1 MTLGLQ
7 LGRPGIYY
15 QDVRDPPTLRGVRL
29 DVAGFVGVALR
40 GPVNEPT
47 PVVSWADY
55 ERRFGGFER
64 NVSNRDRLL
73 PYAVQA
79 FFAQGGVRA
88 WVVRVAAVD
97 RPGVVPTAAEAT
109 ARFALPGQEGWELVA
124 ADEGAWG
131 SDLRIGL
138 ELVVG
143 PTFGAH
149 LSADDRLPLPA
160 GVEVAES
167 SVLRIRSR
175 SAPLGVLRRAHPVTE
190 PMTGRRSVVLDSPL
204 TGDGSVPGEVTTV
217 EVVTAT
223 LVVRDPAGAVE
234 RITGLGLEPDHPRFP
249 PRVLADQ
256 SGVVRSTGH
265 PGESRLVR
273 ISGDWDG
280 SLRPDPLLTG
290 LSFKPLHPGRDRS
303 DAVDRDSFFDE
314 GPAVDDPLD
323 ERQVHRGVDGLGRV
337 AEVGIVCVP
346 DLTWRTWPVP
356 ADAPFIAAPTTR
368 PRHRCDR
375 CDRCVEP
382 APVVEVPET
391 GPVARP
397 FLDGSDDVDLDLI
410 IERQRRTVAVAELR
424 RRFVVLL
431 DVPTLLPTGR
441 VTDWRANFDSSF
453 AAAFHP
459 WLGVPPVSGESRAA
473 AAVLVPPSAFAAGIM
488 AERERRLGLARGPAN
503 QIALGAVRAAEVIGE
518 TEADRLH
525 LQSINVFAAER
536 DGFRLAAA
544 RTLSAD
550 PDYRQLSV
558 RRLMT
563 MLALTV
569 ERHGQ
574 WLVFEPNTVALR
586 SRLTDSLTQLLRDLH
601 RQGAFRGSTE
611 AESFFVHCDAGTN
624 PPESQALGRLVAE
637 IGVAPAAP
645 LEYLVVRIA
654 SDGDGGLVVDEAGRT
669 GPVAG
674 LAEREGS
681 GRV

>member
-7 LGRPGIYY
+7 LGRPGIYRR
-15 QDVRDPPTLRGVRL
+15 DVRDPPRLRGVRL

-47 PVVSWADY
+47 AVVSWADY

-64 NVSNRDRLL
+64 NVSDRDRLL

-88 WVVRVAAVD
+88 WVVRVVATD
-97 RPGVVPTAAEAT
+97 QPGVPTAADST
-109 ARFALPGQEGWELVA
+109 ARFALEDHDGWGLVA
-124 ADEGAWG
+124 ADEGEWG
-131 SDLRIGL
+131 SKLRIEL
-138 ELVVG
+138 ELTVSATFSAAFVG
-143 PTFGAH
+143 
-149 LSADDRLPLPA
+149 SDRMPLPA
-160 GVEVAES
+160 GVEVPDA

-175 SAPLGVLRRAHPVTE
+175 AVPLGVLRRAHPVTE
-190 PMTGRRSVVLDSPL
+190 PMTGRRLVRLTPPL
-204 TGDGSVPGEVTTV
+204 TGDGHLPDGPATV
-217 EVVTAT
+217 EVVTGT
-223 LVVRDPAGAVE
+223 LVATDPASQVE

-249 PRVLADQ
+249 LRVLADEE
-256 SGVVRSTGH
+256 SGLVRSTRLA
-265 PGESRLVR
+265 GESRLVR
-273 ISGDWDG
+273 ITGDWDT
-280 SLRPDPLLTG
+280 PLLPDLRLTR
-290 LSFKPLHPGRDRS
+290 LAFRRVQSGRDRS
-303 DAVDRDSFFDE
+303 DGVDRDSFFDE

-323 ERQVHRGVDGLGRV
+323 ERQIHRGVDGLGRV

-346 DLTWRTWPVP
+346 DLTWRTWQVP
-356 ADAPFIAAPTTR
+356 SDVRADPAPAR
-368 PRHRCDR
+368 PRHHCDP
-375 CDRCVEP
+375 CVVPE
-382 APVVEVPET
+382 PVVELPE
-391 GPVARP
+391 PEPPMRP
-397 FLDGSDDVDLDLI
+397 FLDGSDEADVAMI
-410 IERQRRTVAVAELR
+410 IERQQRTVAVAELR

-431 DVPTLLPTGR
+431 DVPTKLPTGR

-459 WLGVPPVSGESRAA
+459 WLGVPAVAA
-473 AAVLVPPSAFAAGIM
+473 LRPDATALLVPPSAFAAGIM

-503 QIALGAVRAAEVIGE
+503 QLALGAVRAAEGVGE
-518 TEADRLH
+518 AEADRLH

-574 WLVFEPNTVALR
+574 WLVFEPNTAVLR

-601 RQGAFRGSTE
+601 RQGSFSGATE
-611 AESFFVHCDAGTN
+611 AESFFVHCDEGTN

-637 IGVAPAAP
+637 IGVAPSSP
-645 LEYLVVRIA
+645 LEYLVLRIA
-654 SDGDGGLVVDEAGRT
+654 SDGDGGLLVEEAGRT
-669 GPVAG
+669 GLVAELADREGAG
-674 LAEREGS
+674 L
-681 GRV
+681 V